1 MRAVKDLHIV
11 LACIT
16 VIGFV
21 ARFLLHM
28 LHKPLADARWI
39 RTLPH
44 AVDTLLLG
52 LGVSMAI
59 QLSISPMVHAWL
71 MAKIVALLAYIGFG
85 VLALRA
91 STTRGRWT
99 GFTGALLSVGYIFA
113 VALTKQ
119 ALPI

>member
-1 MRAVKDLHIV
+1 MQTVKNLHIV

-16 VIGFV
+16 VVGFV
-21 ARFLLHM
+21 ARFILRLLD
-28 LHKPLADARWI
+28 KPLADARWI

-44 AVDTLLLG
+44 VVDTLLLG

-59 QLSISPMVHAWL
+59 QLGISPMVHAWL

-91 STTRGRWT
+91 SIIQVRWA

-119 ALPI
+119 TLPI

>member
-1 MRAVKDLHIV
+1 MQSVKNLHIL
-11 LACIT
+11 LAYIT
-16 VIGFV
+16 VVGFIV
-21 ARFLLHM
+21 RFLLR
-28 LHKPLADARWI
+28 LFRKPLADVRWI

-44 AVDTLLLG
+44 VVDTLLLG

-59 QLSISPMVHAWL
+59 QLSISPLVHTWL

-85 VLALRA
+85 VFALRA
-91 STTRGRWT
+91 STAQGRWV

-119 ALPI
+119 VLPI